1 MRTSSPSSGPE
12 SARPASLPA
21 ASVNEDLLDLHE
33 AGEQPVY
40 RLYEPEG
47 VTIVLGAGRRAEKDV
62 FLERARSDGVA
73 IRRRRGGGGTV
84 VLSHGQLV
92 LALVTEVASP
102 FNNLQYFRAINQ
114 WFRRALGGLGVAGIE
129 DRGISDLAI
138 GERKILGT
146 SIYRRRSLLFYQASL
161 LVDVDLALFERY
173 LAYPSRVPDYRLERT
188 HLEFCTTLRREG
200 CGAPLS
206 EIFEALRR
214 VVELELPR
222 LR

>member
-1 MRTSSPSSGPE
+1 MRTSSPSTEPDGTGP
-12 SARPASLPA
+12 LPGA
-21 ASVNEDLLDLHE
+21 PTVNDDLLELYG
-33 AGEQPVY
+33 ASGKPAY

-47 VTIVLGAGRRAEKDV
+47 IAIVLGAGRRAEEDV
-62 FLERARSDGVA
+62 WVERARADGVG
-73 IRRRRGGGGTV
+73 ILRRRGGGGTV
-84 VLSHGQLV
+84 VLTHGQVV

-102 FNNLQYFRAINQ
+102 FDNLQYFRSIND
-114 WFRRALGGLGVAGIE
+114 WFRRALQGLDVGGIE

-146 SIYRRRSLLFYQASL
+146 SIYRRRKLLFYQASL

-173 LAYPSRVPDYRLERT
+173 LAYPSRVPDYRLRRT

-200 CGAPLS
+200 CSAPLS
-206 EIFEALRR
+206 VILEAVRR